1 MHEGSCP
8 EITQERTGVG
18 FAVSKK
24 GKQPMTGRF
33 PKGGLN
39 EKGPCLLQSGR
50 SVSAA
55 AAAGVIANNA
65 ALIRAELTSTGIGA
79 DRSARR

>member
-33 PKGGLN
+33 PEGGLN
-39 EKGPCLLQSGR
+39 EKGPCYC
-50 SVSAA
+50 
-55 AAAGVIANNA
+55 
-65 ALIRAELTSTGIGA
+65 RAVEVLVQPLPLVL
-79 DRSARR
+79 